1 MQVESHILDRPD
13 RHQGCPAPSSSTN
26 IWAMSKSS
34 TTRVW
39 REMWPLSRRISRHS
53 QTSPLPGSSRFD
65 LRYPPLF
72 RVAGVDCWFQS
83 YGKGGG
89 YQQRK
94 SHGRWTDHRKNYQ
107 FVQRAEMYSNCSLIA
122 PRDRGCQSL
131 RNGREANE

>member
-1 MQVESHILDRPD
+1 MPSAQQLNQHMGHVQVIHDAGLARNV
-13 RHQGCPAPSSSTN
+13 ATV
-26 IWAMSKSS
+26 SKN
-34 TTRVW
+34 
-39 REMWPLSRRISRHS
+39 LQHS

-94 SHGRWTDHRKNYQ
+94 SHGK
-107 FVQRAEMYSNCSLIA
+107 
-122 PRDRGCQSL
+122 
-131 RNGREANE
+131 